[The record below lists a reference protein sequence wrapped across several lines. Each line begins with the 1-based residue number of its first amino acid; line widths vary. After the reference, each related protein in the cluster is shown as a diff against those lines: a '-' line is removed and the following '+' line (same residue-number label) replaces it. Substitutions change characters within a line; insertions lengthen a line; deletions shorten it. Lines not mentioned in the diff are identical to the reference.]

1 MAVTMRSQAPST
13 GRSELSLPLR
23 TLVWT
28 LLSVP
33 LLLSAV
39 GLLMIYSS
47 TRTRLASEGSSE
59 LHFVYRQGAGIAIGI
74 VVMALATV
82 IDYRRIRDFVVL
94 LYLVTIPTLV
104 AVLVVG
110 SNRRGTQAWFQIG
123 PLQLQPSEL
132 AKVVLV
138 LTLAAYCA
146 QHRGELDAW
155 RLGAAITLAAIPF
168 GLVMLQPDLGTAMV
182 LGVSTI
188 AILLVAGIRAQ
199 HFAIL
204 VLVGLTLVA
213 TAVATGQLE
222 EYQVDRLT
230 GFLGADDS
238 NLTGQA
244 EEVYNLNQSKIAIAS
259 GQLTGKGL
267 FEGTQTQ
274 LGFVPEQHT
283 DFIFTAV
290 GEELGFLGGATVLL
304 LLAILVW
311 RMWRAAA
318 LASDFFGSLLCI
330 GFLAMF
336 AFQAFENIGMTM
348 GIMPI
353 TGIPLPFVSYAPS
366 ATIAMFAAVGL
377 VANVHSR
384 RFS

>member
-1 MAVTMRSQAPST
+1 MAVTMRSPAAST
-13 GRSELSLPLR
+13 ARSEISLPLR
-23 TLVWT
+23 TIDWT

-155 RLGAAITLAAIPF
+155 RLGAAMMLAAIPF
-168 GLVMLQPDLGTAMV
+168 GLVLLQPDLGTAMV

-204 VLVGLTLVA
+204 VLVGLTLMA
-213 TAVATGQLE
+213 TSVATGQLE
-222 EYQVDRLT
+222 DYQVDRLT
-230 GFLGADDS
+230 GFLRQDDS
-238 NLTGQA
+238 DLTGQA
-244 EEVYNLNQSKIAIAS
+244 EEVYNLNQSKIAVAS
-259 GQLTGKGL
+259 GGLAGKGL
-267 FEGTQTQ
+267 FNGTQTQ

-311 RMWRAAA
+311 RIWRAAA
-318 LASDFFGSLLCI
+318 LASDFFGALLCI

-384 RFS
+384 RFA